1 MIRNA
6 KVLFCDNEHG
16 AGDVTFPRTDELR
29 DQDFIEPMT
38 RRMLRAAARKAGWK
52 FSGGR
57 DWCDGCVDSGE
68 AA

>member
-1 MIRNA
+1 
-6 KVLFCDNEHG
+6 
-16 AGDVTFPRTDELR
+16 VTFPRTDELR

>member
-1 MIRNA
+1 MKFDPARTAVLAMDCQVGIVSIYA
-6 KVLFCDNEHG
+6 KPPEEFLGRAASVL
-16 AGDVTFPRTDELR
+16 
-29 DQDFIEPMT
+29 
-38 RRMLRAAARKAGWK
+38 AAARKAGWK